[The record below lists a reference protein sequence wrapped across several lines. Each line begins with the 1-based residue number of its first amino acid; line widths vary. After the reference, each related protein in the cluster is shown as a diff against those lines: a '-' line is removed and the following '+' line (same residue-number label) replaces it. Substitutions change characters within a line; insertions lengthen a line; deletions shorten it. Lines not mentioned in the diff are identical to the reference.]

1 MNDIENN
8 WLSYRKK
15 TNALNHIM
23 YSKFRKSMG
32 NILIN
37 LEVREVLRSYEIEY
51 VKFYNFNTVKDISIS
66 TVK

>member
-23 YSKFRKSMG
+23 YNKLRKSMG

-51 VKFYNFNTVKDISIS
+51 VKF
-66 TVK
+66 